1 MCNGSFGWCRNASKS
16 WSKLLLSNIEND
28 PLGKPASEVNFP
40 LHLQKWKVNPFQTN
54 PLSLLVS
61 VKHLLDLLILRLT
74 PFLQDQKSPTAKL
87 FLQSDPQLMESSMC
101 DTYPIILPREILIP
115 LIPQSVIPYPF
126 SEINF
131 DPIILSPWVILNRPW
146 AIPILFPSPSVIRS
160 YCYTA
165 EWSWSYCSLFHPS
178 QIQMHEATE

>member
-1 MCNGSFGWCRNASKS
+1 LCNGSFGRCRNASKS

-87 FLQSDPQLMESSMC
+87 FLQMRSSTYGVLHVWYLSYNPSKRNPDPIASSECDPISFLGDQFWSYNPFSSSDPK
-101 DTYPIILPREILIP
+101 
-115 LIPQSVIPYPF
+115 
-126 SEINF
+126 
-131 DPIILSPWVILNRPW
+131 RPW